1 MRKLALALAMAL
13 LVSTGVL
20 GGAAQTVAADSQA
33 KVVIV
38 VGATG
43 SLTANYRSSA
53 DSVAS
58 TFSSLM
64 WIPREAAIAGAL
76 T

>member
-1 MRKLALALAMAL
+1 MAL

-38 VGATG
+38 VAR
-43 SLTANYRSSA
+43 L
-53 DSVAS
+53 D
-58 TFSSLM
+58 
-64 WIPREAAIAGAL
+64 P
-76 T
+76 